1 MRWYNINMN
10 IQETLTA
17 LVVAGFLVISI
28 CFIFITYYLVKT
40 LKSVINLTDSLGE
53 TTQNIKEKIQMKVL
67 TIIPALV
74 VALIG
79 RILKRG
85 R

>member
-1 MRWYNINMN
+1 MN
-10 IQETLTA
+10 IQEILTA
-17 LVVAGFLVISI
+17 LLVIGFLIISV
-28 CFIFITYYLVKT
+28 CFIFITYYLVKA

-53 TTQNIKEKIQMKVL
+53 TTQNIKDKIQMKVL

>member
-1 MRWYNINMN
+1 MN

-17 LVVAGFLVISI
+17 LLVAGFLIISV

-40 LKSVINLTDSLGE
+40 LRSVINLTDSLGE
-53 TTQNIKEKIQMKVL
+53 TTQNIKDKIQMKVL

>member
-1 MRWYNINMN
+1 MN

-17 LVVAGFLVISI
+17 LLVAGFLIISV
-28 CFIFITYYLVKT
+28 CFIFITYYLVKA

-53 TTQNIKEKIQMKVL
+53 TTQNIKDKIQMKVF